1 MTALQDN
8 VIAGIEAVVNRVLDN
23 VSTSFPATIIDPLP
37 KQDGLVN
44 VQPNCKIKFF
54 GDNEEVEPKPI
65 NNVVLVYAG
74 RTEGTII
81 RPPKEYLI
89 GSKVLVHVAHHSL
102 TEWRSSQ
109 GKSVFPEESRRFNIN
124 DAVAVL
130 GLYPETKPFF
140 PLVPQK
146 PLTFEIKGVEGTKFS
161 IGTSTADLL
170 SILFQMNAALIAS
183 TALDAPTKALLG
195 TQQTLLTTIANPI

>member
-1 MTALQDN
+1 MTALQEN
-8 VIAGIEAVVNRVLDN
+8 FITGVEAVVNRVLDN

-65 NNVVLVYAG
+65 NNVILIYPN
-74 RTEGTII
+74 RTNSTIS
-81 RPPKEYLI
+81 RPPRESLV
-89 GSKVLVHVAHHSL
+89 GSKVLVHITHHSL
-102 TEWRSSQ
+102 TEWRSSN

-130 GLYPETKPFF
+130 GMYSELTSWPN
-140 PLVPQK
+140 PQL
-146 PLTFEIKGVEGTKFS
+146 PNTFEILGLEGTKF
-161 IGTSTADLL
+161 
-170 SILFQMNAALIAS
+170 Q
-183 TALDAPTKALLG
+183 LG
-195 TQQTLLTTIANPI
+195 TQTAELLDITLKLITTLISSGVFPGGTVTTLTTLQTLLATITNLKP